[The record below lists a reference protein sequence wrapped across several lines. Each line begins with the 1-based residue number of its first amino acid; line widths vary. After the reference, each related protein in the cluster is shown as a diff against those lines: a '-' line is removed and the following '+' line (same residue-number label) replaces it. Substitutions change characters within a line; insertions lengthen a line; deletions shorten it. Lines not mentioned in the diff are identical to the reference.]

1 MKETSEIR
9 DWLAARL
16 PAEKPA
22 GPLRPTEKPG
32 TPDTGTTKTTNVLDE
47 KHRAVLRQILHRPTC
62 PLADF
67 RGIAA
72 KAGLMPWACMKT
84 LNEWALDNYADLL
97 LEGDPIVTVNQNLTQ
112 QIQS

>member
-22 GPLRPTEKPG
+22 CPLRPTEKPG

-84 LNEWALDNYADLL
+84 LNEWALANFSDLL
-97 LEGDPIVTVNQNLTQ
+97 LDGDQVLNLNQNLAKT
-112 QIQS
+112 IQL